1 MDRPGEDAS
10 VPRESGCDM
19 GEFGGGD
26 SGGAD
31 LAGVD
36 LVGVGPDAARH
47 RGRIAG
53 AGTADA
59 AAATQADLAG
69 ADVGLADLARMA
81 ERAGL
86 VVDRLRGRVFGPGA
100 KRLALR
106 FTLAQAAAMA
116 GRPGSPLPQAAI
128 LKAEAE
134 GRLRAPETGAGGR
147 RAYELAAV
155 NAMRALFGT
164 LPWRAPDERALVLAV
179 QSFKGGVGKTS
190 LTCHLAQY
198 LALKGYRVCVV
209 DCDSQASATSLFG
222 LNPDADID
230 EETETLYP
238 FFRRGGPPPLDYA
251 LRPTCWPG
259 IALIPANLGLYDAEY
274 EFAARL
280 MQGSGRALERLRE
293 GLDTIRDRF
302 DVILVDPPPALGM
315 ISLSVLRAA
324 DALLIPAPPNNID
337 FASTGHFLRMM
348 VATLSELSRAERTG
362 GPASAPA
369 PGPAYRFV
377 RIVTTK
383 LNEAKGA
390 HLAIKRMMDGV
401 FPAEML
407 RASLCESAEID
418 NAAAKLMTVYELSGA
433 VTRSETH
440 RRCRASLDAVGAEVE
455 GLIRATWPSHRQRLQ
470 EEPAPEGPVHEGP
483 AMRVQ
488 P

>member
-19 GEFGGGD
+19 GMDDPGADTAPGRAGRDRRAGAAGVGD
-26 SGGAD
+26 SFGD
-31 LAGVD
+31 ME
-36 LVGVGPDAARH
+36 
-47 RGRIAG
+47 
-53 AGTADA
+53 
-59 AAATQADLAG
+59 
-69 ADVGLADLARMA
+69 VGLPELARMA

-86 VVDRLRGRVFGPGA
+86 VVDRLRGRVFAPGRI
-100 KRLALR
+100 KRLELG
-106 FTLAQAAAMA
+106 FGLKKAAAMA
-116 GRPGSPLPQAAI
+116 GRPGSPLPEAAI
-128 LKAEAE
+128 LEAEAC
-134 GRLRAPETGAGGR
+134 GRLPGPEIRGKAGKPGR
-147 RAYELAAV
+147 RVYDLAAI

-164 LPWRAPDERALVLAV
+164 LPWRAADDRALVLAV

-198 LALKGYRVCVV
+198 LALRGYRVCVV

-230 EETETLYP
+230 EESETLYP
-238 FFRRGGPPPLDYA
+238 FFRHGGPTRLDYA
-251 LRPTCWPG
+251 LRPTYWPG

-280 MQGSGRALERLRE
+280 MQESGRALDRLRE

-348 VATLSELSRAERTG
+348 VATLTELARADRMG
-362 GPASAPA
+362 GPA
-369 PGPAYRFV
+369 PAYRFV

-383 LNEAKGA
+383 LDENKGA

-407 RASLCESAEID
+407 RAVLRDSAEID
-418 NAAAKLMTVYELSGA
+418 NAAANLMTVYELSGPA
-433 VTRSETH
+433 ARTETH
-440 RRCRASLDAVGAEVE
+440 RRCRAALDAVGAEVE
-455 GLIRATWPSHRQRLQ
+455 RLIRGTWPSHRHRLR
-470 EEPAPEGPVHEGP
+470 EEPA
-483 AMRVQ
+483 
-488 P
+488 